1 MEPKFK
7 NGQRRVQLSHRGFA
21 ASGARPERVGSDKRG
36 GLRGQSVVRED
47 QLFSARGRESVWRV
61 LDAEELPGATRVRQ
75 ADVRLLTPRE
85 VLGDIPGGDIP
96 ERGHPGRG
104 HPERGHEPALAR
116 SPSRGG
122 PVPGADDVFVPRSAY
137 SVRGEPLLPQLHAA
151 RGVRAEQG
159 LGCFSFRRRSEL
171 ERGKKTM
178 RESCLRPDGRGRGR
192 ARVRGG
198 RARRVRRGL
207 RRCLLIRGG
216 ILRRAFRGFAPRRRV
231 LAPRARRRRLGGH
244 QAQQARRIV
253 RRV

>member
-7 NGQRRVQLSHRGFA
+7 NGQRRLQLSHRGFA
-21 ASGARPERVGSDKRG
+21 ASGARPERVGSDEGG

-61 LDAEELPGATRVRQ
+61 LDAKELPGATRVRQ

-85 VLGDIPGGDIP
+85 VPGDIPGGDIP
-96 ERGHPGRG
+96 ERGHP
-104 HPERGHEPALAR
+104 EWGHEPALAR

-122 PVPGADDVFVPRSAY
+122 PVPGADDVFVPRSARG
-137 SVRGEPLLPQLHAA
+137 VRGEPLLPQLHAA

-171 ERGKKTM
+171 ERGKRTM

-198 RARRVRRGL
+198 RARRVRQGL
-207 RRCLLIRGG
+207 RRFRLIRGG
-216 ILRRAFRGFAPRRRV
+216 ILRRAFRGFAPRRRL

-244 QAQQARRIV
+244 QAQQAHRIV